1 MQEDRT
7 CAGGARSKQAL
18 RRNASAFTASFTRFV
33 GVTIGSILMTS
44 ARSAEATD
52 GRSARAEL
60 LKVCGTLLR
69 RSRYEE
75 ASQRCEQLMHA
86 APDWW
91 KAHAMR
97 ARILL
102 EWGKDFGKH
111 DYLELAVEAFDW
123 TLEMIRHRTRDGGD
137 SDVCEMATELIELH
151 NDRGVALLEMSNLE
165 QAKKAFFHALELHPS
180 HDRALCNLGLVQWQE
195 GHERVALSTFDKAIA
210 ANASNAHTL
219 NNRGAL
225 RLERGEYEA
234 ALPDFHAAIALEPW
248 YDVARRNRNEA
259 LSELSEPVP
268 LSPVLD
274 EQHEPQHR
282 YPSS

>member
-1 MQEDRT
+1 
-7 CAGGARSKQAL
+7 
-18 RRNASAFTASFTRFV
+18 
-33 GVTIGSILMTS
+33 MTS

-123 TLEMIRHRTRDGGD
+123 TLEMIRHRTSAATASVSSAMSDRDGGE

-282 YPSS
+282 YLYDSPS